1 MSIKKPYLKTF
12 SNVKIFGSAYR
23 SDKINHGWVK
33 QIFSNLPN
41 DIISEILYVTFNVKA
56 SRILSANIVCG
67 NGVNVKTDY
76 IVLSKK
82 HCISKANVKDIQKR
96 IRQNSAQKFTGI
108 MNPRNW
114 ALEDMP
120 SHNGLYLNTSLHRG
134 TRVRRQTTLSWL
146 DW

>member
-67 NGVNVKTDY
+67 NGVNCANFFHQSEFQDEQGQKT
-76 IVLSKK
+76 L
-82 HCISKANVKDIQKR
+82 
-96 IRQNSAQKFTGI
+96 
-108 MNPRNW
+108 
-114 ALEDMP
+114 
-120 SHNGLYLNTSLHRG
+120 
-134 TRVRRQTTLSWL
+134 
-146 DW
+146 